1 MALSG
6 MNSPVFRRS
15 NSMRL
20 QGAALSSLKQK
31 LQHLATDGAP
41 NHQDVSPCDSPQKS
55 SESGLPF
62 SCDLKTYYV

>member
-1 MALSG
+1 MSSSG
-6 MNSPVFRRS
+6 INSPVFRRS
-15 NSMRL
+15 NSTRL

-41 NHQDVSPCDSPQKS
+41 NQDVNPCDSPQKS

-62 SCDLKTYYV
+62 SCDLKTSV